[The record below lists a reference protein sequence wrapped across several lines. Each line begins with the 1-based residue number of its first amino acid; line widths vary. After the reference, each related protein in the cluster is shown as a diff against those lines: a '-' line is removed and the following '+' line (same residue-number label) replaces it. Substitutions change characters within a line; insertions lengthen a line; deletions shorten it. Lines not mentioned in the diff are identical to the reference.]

1 MKMKKCH
8 EEISFER
15 HFVYFYIL
23 TKTLSGSKNL
33 VTACVY
39 AKFLYF

>member
-15 HFVYFYIL
+15 HFVYFYAYNQNSIRQ
-23 TKTLSGSKNL
+23 
-33 VTACVY
+33 
-39 AKFLYF
+39 